1 MNGNTP
7 VSNGKWTRKAH
18 SVYTRAVAGLPR
30 GLPIARFVVADTSM
44 HPALFPGDRVLVS
57 RWARVQAGD
66 IAVVRD
72 PDYSRR
78 LLVKRVAE
86 RTSAGL
92 VVRGDNPNVS
102 RDSRVFGPVAHH
114 LVLGKVVWRY
124 LPADRRGR
132 IEARRVS

>member
-30 GLPIARFVVADTSM
+30 WLPIARFVVADTSM
-44 HPALFPGDRVLVS
+44 QPALSPGDRVLVN
-57 RWARVQAGD
+57 RWARPRPGD

-72 PDYSRR
+72 PEYSRR
-78 LLVKRVAE
+78 FLVKRVAD
-86 RTSAGL
+86 RTPAGL
-92 VVRGDNPNVS
+92 VVSGDNPNVS
-102 RDSRVFGPVAHH
+102 RDSRLFGPVAHH

-124 LPADRRGR
+124 LPAERRGR
-132 IEARRVS
+132 IEARRVP